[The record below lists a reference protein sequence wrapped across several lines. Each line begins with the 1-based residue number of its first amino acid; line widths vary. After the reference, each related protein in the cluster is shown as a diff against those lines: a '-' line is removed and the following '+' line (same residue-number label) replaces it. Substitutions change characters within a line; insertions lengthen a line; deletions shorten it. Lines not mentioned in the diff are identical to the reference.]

1 MCFTSI
7 TCSATASAHHADPPY
22 FGGENDYGKGLFDRA
37 QFARIAEILGSLKG
51 AFLLSINDTPE
62 IRALFGRFHL
72 EPVRLNYSVSAAGST
87 EAQELL
93 VSNRERIATL

>member
-1 MCFTSI
+1 
-7 TCSATASAHHADPPY
+7 
-22 FGGENDYGKGLFDRA
+22 
-37 QFARIAEILGSLKG
+37 KG

-72 EPVRLNYSVSAAGST
+72 EPVRLNYSVSASGST

-93 VSNRERIATL
+93 VSNRERIATLL